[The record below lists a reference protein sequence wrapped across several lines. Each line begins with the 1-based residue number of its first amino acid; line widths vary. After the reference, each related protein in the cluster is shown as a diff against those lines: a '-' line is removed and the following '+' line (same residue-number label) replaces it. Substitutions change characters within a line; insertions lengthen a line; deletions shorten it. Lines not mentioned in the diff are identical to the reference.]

1 MLAHRQLVDC
11 DPEIREETKTMNEED
26 DFNDFF
32 APSTC
37 CAGTFPEHAQQNFF
51 KFSRSLQPF
60 PQAEPLEFPSSK
72 GMTLRHYYETFI
84 QRTPEQCLEEFKSP
98 QRSEAWKRARQFSL
112 TASDFGAAAGTNA
125 FQSPEDLLEKKLR
138 IPFQGNEAT
147 QWGSEMEPRAG
158 EAFLQ
163 FAKHSISSTSKL
175 YEVNLVK
182 YSSSS
187 WLAVSPDNILNYKDS
202 SGKQHWDL
210 VEYKCPTRDSGFVH
224 PYKKYPQN
232 IPPYYKSQ
240 MLGIWGHCNDN
251 QGIYILNP
259 DTNEIEQHYI
269 EKVWFV
275 VWQPT
280 RLWVT
285 PFEPNMKEWRD
296 LHFKLREWYF
306 ENFLPNLYSL
316 TQV

>member
-11 DPEIREETKTMNEED
+11 DEKEDKDVETKPQD
-26 DFNDFF
+26 DFSDFF

-51 KFSRSLQPF
+51 KFSRSLQPV
-60 PQAEPLEFPSSK
+60 PLAEALEFPSSK
-72 GMTLRHYYETFI
+72 GMTLRQYYETFI
-84 QRTPEQCLEEFKSP
+84 QRTPEQCIDEFKSP
-98 QRSEAWKRARQFSL
+98 QRSEAWKLARKFSL

-138 IPFQGNEAT
+138 IPFQGNDAT
-147 QWGSEMEPRAG
+147 QWGSAMEPRAG

-175 YEVNLVK
+175 FDVNLVK
-182 YSSSS
+182 YASSS
-187 WLAVSPDNILNYKDS
+187 WLAVSPDNILYYKDS

-210 VEYKCPTRDSGFVH
+210 VEYKCPTRDSGPTH

-251 QGIYILNP
+251 HGIYILNP
-259 DTNEIEQHYI
+259 DTNEVEQHYI

-296 LHFKLREWYF
+296 LHLKLREWYF
-306 ENFLPNLYSL
+306 EHFLPNLYSL